1 MLIALNQ
8 ESIEKHAWRL
18 KEKSLIIFDSSQV
31 KANGFGLPLSNIIK
45 NKKLPLI
52 LRNTIAIGALAS
64 ILGIDF
70 SIVKDVIQ
78 STISKNIEENIEVAE
93 EGYNLAKGYKSDIK
107 VVPSKNQPHYLLTG
121 NEALALGAIKA
132 GLEMYVAYSMTPS
145 SSILH
150 YLAANEDKLNISV
163 IHPENEIAVIGMA
176 EGAAYAGVRAMVGTS
191 GGGFSLMVE
200 HLSLSGQAEIPIVI
214 VLSQR
219 PGPATGVP
227 TYSAQGEL
235 FFAIFA
241 GHGEFPRIVV
251 APGDANEAFYL
262 SAEALNLAWK
272 FQIPVILLSDKN
284 LSESTYAVDIDEN
297 KVEIEK
303 EKDWNKNGEYKRY
316 LLTEDGVSPLAFPG
330 TKDAIIKVNSYEH
343 DEYGITTE
351 EPELITR
358 GHEKRLRKMKAI
370 ENELKSR
377 STVKTYGNI
386 KSDTVL
392 VTWGATKGAVVEI
405 SEKYDLFAV
414 QPLYLYPLPVWELNK
429 YLKQDKNI
437 VDIELNSK
445 AQLSTWL
452 KYNGFKVDANILKY
466 DGRPFSVN
474 ELEKRINEVI
484 KK

>member
-1 MLIALNQ
+1 
-8 ESIEKHAWRL
+8 
-18 KEKSLIIFDSSQV
+18 
-31 KANGFGLPLSNIIK
+31 
-45 NKKLPLI
+45 
-52 LRNTIAIGALAS
+52 
-64 ILGIDF
+64 
-70 SIVKDVIQ
+70 
-78 STISKNIEENIEVAE
+78 
-93 EGYNLAKGYKSDIK
+93 
-107 VVPSKNQPHYLLTG
+107 
-121 NEALALGAIKA
+121 
-132 GLEMYVAYSMTPS
+132 
-145 SSILH
+145 
-150 YLAANEDKLNISV
+150 
-163 IHPENEIAVIGMA
+163 
-176 EGAAYAGVRAMVGTS
+176 
-191 GGGFSLMVE
+191 
-200 HLSLSGQAEIPIVI
+200 
-214 VLSQR
+214 
-219 PGPATGVP
+219 
-227 TYSAQGEL
+227 
-235 FFAIFA
+235 
-241 GHGEFPRIVV
+241 
-251 APGDANEAFYL
+251 
-262 SAEALNLAWK
+262 
-272 FQIPVILLSDKN
+272 
-284 LSESTYAVDIDEN
+284 
-297 KVEIEK
+297 
-303 EKDWNKNGEYKRY
+303 YKRY

-330 TKDAIIKVNSYEH
+330 TKDAVIKVNSYEH

>member
-132 GLEMYVAYSMTPS
+132 GLEMYVAYPMTPS

-241 GHGEFPRIVV
+241 GHGEFPRI
-251 APGDANEAFYL
+251 
-262 SAEALNLAWK
+262 
-272 FQIPVILLSDKN
+272 
-284 LSESTYAVDIDEN
+284 
-297 KVEIEK
+297 
-303 EKDWNKNGEYKRY
+303 
-316 LLTEDGVSPLAFPG
+316 
-330 TKDAIIKVNSYEH
+330 
-343 DEYGITTE
+343 
-351 EPELITR
+351 
-358 GHEKRLRKMKAI
+358 
-370 ENELKSR
+370 
-377 STVKTYGNI
+377 
-386 KSDTVL
+386 
-392 VTWGATKGAVVEI
+392 
-405 SEKYDLFAV
+405 
-414 QPLYLYPLPVWELNK
+414 
-429 YLKQDKNI
+429 
-437 VDIELNSK
+437 
-445 AQLSTWL
+445 
-452 KYNGFKVDANILKY
+452 
-466 DGRPFSVN
+466 
-474 ELEKRINEVI
+474 
-484 KK
+484 